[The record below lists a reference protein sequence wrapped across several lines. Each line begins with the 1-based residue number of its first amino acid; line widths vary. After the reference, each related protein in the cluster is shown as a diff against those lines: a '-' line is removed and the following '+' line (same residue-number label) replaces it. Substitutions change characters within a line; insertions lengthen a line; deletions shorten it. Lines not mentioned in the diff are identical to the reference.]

1 MWTMPSLC
9 RRLRRCDAGATAIEY
24 ALLAALVAFV
34 IIGSLRL
41 TGGELSELFEVVATD
56 FEAINDENA
65 ALLE

>member
-1 MWTMPSLC
+1 M
-9 RRLRRCDAGATAIEY
+9 RCSPPWSHSSSSAR
-24 ALLAALVAFV
+24 
-34 IIGSLRL
+34 SRL